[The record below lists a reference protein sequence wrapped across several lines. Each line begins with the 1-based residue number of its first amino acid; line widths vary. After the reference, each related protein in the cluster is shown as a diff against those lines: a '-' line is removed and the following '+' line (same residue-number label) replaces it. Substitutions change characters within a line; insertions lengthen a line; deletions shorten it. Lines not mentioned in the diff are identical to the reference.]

1 MILDS
6 EALKNEIKYKT
17 SRSSGSGGQNVNKIE
32 TKVSLLWDFAHSN
45 LLNDVQKNILVT
57 KLHNRLQA
65 DGLLQIDSSDTR
77 SQLSNKEIAFQ
88 KLLNLINQALQP
100 TKKRVP
106 TKIPRAKVLARLD
119 RKSKQAE
126 KKSNRRWRLD

>member
-17 SRSSGSGGQNVNKIE
+17 SRSSGAGGQNVNKVE

-45 LLNDVQKNILVT
+45 LLDDVQKNILVA

-65 DGLLQIDSSDTR
+65 DGLLQIDSSHTR

-88 KLLNLINQALQP
+88 KLLNLINQALHP